1 MKFTLSIEGF
11 KCFEKAII
19 PFGQLTILAG
29 ANSVGKSS
37 VVQSL
42 LLSRS
47 VIDRFRNTESWALM
61 LEGRNVLFPPESFSL
76 NGPYLLNL
84 GNSFEV
90 LNRNA
95 PDKIIRFGILA
106 NETKLEIALKLPL
119 EEESYSLILNDIK
132 LSEGSKLISLKL
144 NDFSFY
150 YLNSERIGPRI
161 RHDVE
166 DLSFPHSGW
175 QGEFAIQILGTSVYK
190 THEVKGEIR
199 CFDANQARSLL
210 HQSRLWLDYIA
221 PGTSI
226 DDANLIPGIKS
237 AEVKLNGSKPTNVG
251 FGLSYVLPII
261 VNGLIASENSVFIV
275 ENPEAHLHPAGQS
288 RIGQFLGRVAS
299 AGVQVVIETHSE
311 HVLNG
316 IRIAT
321 MKGILPPD
329 DVVVNFFQRDLE
341 NERVDIHQIGLTVS
355 GDLTKFP
362 VGFFDQTQQDLV
374 ELIKLKKTQ
383 GK

>member
-1 MKFTLSIEGF
+1 MKFTLRIEGF

-132 LSEGSKLISLKL
+132 LSEGSKLMSLKL
-144 NDFSFY
+144 TDFSFY
-150 YLNSERIGPRI
+150 YLNSERIGP
-161 RHDVE
+161 
-166 DLSFPHSGW
+166 
-175 QGEFAIQILGTSVYK
+175 
-190 THEVKGEIR
+190 
-199 CFDANQARSLL
+199 
-210 HQSRLWLDYIA
+210 
-221 PGTSI
+221 
-226 DDANLIPGIKS
+226 
-237 AEVKLNGSKPTNVG
+237 
-251 FGLSYVLPII
+251 
-261 VNGLIASENSVFIV
+261 
-275 ENPEAHLHPAGQS
+275 
-288 RIGQFLGRVAS
+288 
-299 AGVQVVIETHSE
+299 
-311 HVLNG
+311 
-316 IRIAT
+316 
-321 MKGILPPD
+321 
-329 DVVVNFFQRDLE
+329 
-341 NERVDIHQIGLTVS
+341 
-355 GDLTKFP
+355 
-362 VGFFDQTQQDLV
+362 
-374 ELIKLKKTQ
+374 
-383 GK
+383 